1 MNIQKQIDAG
11 NRILDE
17 HNRLILNSGD
27 VDQLRKAK
35 DRNCLEIQR
44 LRRGT
49 CSVVAWIQSLVRG
62 LRSHQPWGQKSSKG
76 KRKAQ
81 KQ

>member
-27 VDQLRKAK
+27 VDQLIKDCELKSDNIIKA
-35 DRNCLEIQR
+35 
-44 LRRGT
+44 
-49 CSVVAWIQSLVRG
+49 VVNAYLVG
-62 LRSHQPWGQKSSKG
+62 LAAGERHG
-76 KRKAQ
+76 KKKAGGA
-81 KQ
+81 